1 MSALEDA
8 LKQKKEEKEEEEE
21 KEEVDPCDTMNIF
34 LRHSDDLSTNLQPE
48 V

>member
-8 LKQKKEEKEEEEE
+8 LKQKKEEKEEEG